1 MKTTSLMEHE
11 ISESE
16 NKTDPGIIKRIKK
29 WKRKKKQQIK
39 QRQQE
44 QQQKSKTKKKSLKVS
59 DYIKNNKVSSES
71 FNFKNSA

>member
-44 QQQKSKTKKKSLKVS
+44 NNRKTKQKEIL
-59 DYIKNNKVSSES
+59 ES
-71 FNFKNSA
+71 FGLHKKQ